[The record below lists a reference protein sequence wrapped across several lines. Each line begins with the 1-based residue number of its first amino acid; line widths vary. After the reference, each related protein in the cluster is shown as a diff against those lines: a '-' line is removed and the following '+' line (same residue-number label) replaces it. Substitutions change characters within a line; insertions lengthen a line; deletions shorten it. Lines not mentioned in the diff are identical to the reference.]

1 MSATPVER
9 TPAVP
14 APTATPATAPAT
26 AAPPGAPDKAGMP
39 YYEKIRKDLRDM
51 IQRKR
56 GLDKTLAVYEENI
69 AKCEI
74 TYLEDTQ
81 NGNIVKGFD
90 NYIKGTAARRRNNIS
105 DMDRIFSHSSLT
117 SAATKLRQQEDATPV
132 TNSSTPTIA
141 ENAPRIGTTVR
152 NKKKRRKGD
161 DESESPSEVET
172 PGPKRVR
179 ISFSGQGGA

>member
-1 MSATPVER
+1 MSATPAER
-9 TPAVP
+9 ALVVP
-14 APTATPATAPAT
+14 APTAAPATAPA
-26 AAPPGAPDKAGMP
+26 ALPAAPDKAGMP

-69 AKCEI
+69 AKCEL

-90 NYIKGTAARRRNNIS
+90 NYIKGTAARRRNNIG
-105 DMDRIFSHSSLT
+105 DADRIFSHSSLT
-117 SAATKLRQQEDATPV
+117 SAATKLKQQEDNTPV
-132 TNSSTPTIA
+132 TNSSTPTVA

-152 NKKKRRKGD
+152 NKKKRRKGE

>member
-1 MSATPVER
+1 MSGVPADRAPV
-9 TPAVP
+9 AP
-14 APTATPATAPAT
+14 APTAAPTTAVAIG
-26 AAPPGAPDKAGMP
+26 PGLPDKTGIP
-39 YYEKIRKDLRDM
+39 YYEKLRKDLRDM

-56 GLDKTLAVYEENI
+56 SLDKTLALYEENI

-74 TYLEDTQ
+74 AYLEDTQ

-90 NYIKGTAARRRNNIS
+90 NYIKGTAARRRNNINET
-105 DMDRIFSHSSLT
+105 DRLFSHSSLT
-117 SAATKLRQQEDATPV
+117 SPASKLKQQEDATPA
-132 TNSSTPTIA
+132 TNSSTPTVA
-141 ENAPRIGTTVR
+141 ENAPKVGATVR

>member
-1 MSATPVER
+1 
-9 TPAVP
+9 
-14 APTATPATAPAT
+14 
-26 AAPPGAPDKAGMP
+26 MP